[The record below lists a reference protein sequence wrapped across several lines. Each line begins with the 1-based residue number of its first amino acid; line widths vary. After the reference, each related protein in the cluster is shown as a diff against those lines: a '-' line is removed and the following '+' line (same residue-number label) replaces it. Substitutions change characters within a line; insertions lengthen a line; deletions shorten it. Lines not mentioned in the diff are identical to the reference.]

1 MSNSKSLTIIIDN
14 PSWPKNKPPKE
25 LLALSGST
33 GINLDLALLHAG
45 LWTRPPRFTGC
56 DLSDCWAWLRY
67 QRAFAPAFDFRLRRE
82 WDETSSQQKAVLS
95 EEMSVG
101 VAAQVLVERLN
112 WLLLVE
118 TKALVKLLGT
128 KLLKLGRTTKKGPK
142 KAPDYLA
149 LDSQLGF
156 SALEC
161 KGNQSS
167 LKELQ
172 RAIKTG
178 IEQKQNLNPSEGS
191 QLKHSLVAGLFLPQ
205 ARSKETATLQL
216 SDPTWEE
223 MIPLFTEI
231 PFRDLLIAVM
241 QLALAK
247 HFALLGCHAL
257 ANVLAVTDLTEHPR
271 ALLETRNQLAFP
283 VKKGKK
289 ALQFAIEYPLPLQAS
304 LSTQESLFPDERT
317 KARRMRFQMSCALE
331 VYERLMQSRT
341 PAEEIFQLA
350 NQLEGK
356 CWQAQSDELSAQLQ
370 SPLGFELLLEYL
382 R

>member
-1 MSNSKSLTIIIDN
+1 MSNTKHLNIIIDK
-14 PSWPKNKPPKE
+14 PSWPRQKPPAE
-25 LLALSGST
+25 LLALNGGTAFS
-33 GINLDLALLHAG
+33 LDLALLHAA

-67 QRAFAPAFDFRLRRE
+67 QRAFTPAFELRLRRE
-82 WDETSSQQKAVLS
+82 WDETSSLQKAVLS
-95 EEMSVG
+95 EEVSVG
-101 VAAQVLVERLN
+101 VATQALVERLD
-112 WLLLVE
+112 WLLFVE

-149 LDSQLGF
+149 LDAQLGF

-178 IEQKQNLNPSEGS
+178 IEQKQNLSPGEGS

-223 MIPLFTEI
+223 MLPLFTEI
-231 PFRDLLIAVM
+231 PFRDLLIAVV

-257 ANVLAVTDLTEHPR
+257 ANVLAVSDLTEQPR
-271 ALLETRNQLAFP
+271 ALAEVRKQLAFP
-283 VKKGKK
+283 VKKGKTE
-289 ALQFAIEYPLPLQAS
+289 LQFEIEYPLPLQAT
-304 LSTQESLFPDERT
+304 LSAQESLFPDERT
-317 KARRMRFQMSCALE
+317 RARRMRFQMSCALE
-331 VYERLMQSRT
+331 FYERLAQSRT

-356 CWQAQSDELSAQLQ
+356 SWESQSDELHAQLH
-370 SPLGFELLLEYL
+370 SPLGFAMKLEY
-382 R
+382 RR

>member
-14 PSWPKNKPPKE
+14 ASWPQSKPPRE
-25 LLALSGST
+25 LLVLNGSTALS
-33 GINLDLALLHAG
+33 LDLALLYAG

-67 QRAFAPAFDFRLRRE
+67 QRAFAPAFELRLRRE

-95 EEMSVG
+95 EELSVG
-101 VAAQVLVERLN
+101 VAAHVLVERLN
-112 WLLLVE
+112 WLLFVE
-118 TKALVKLLGT
+118 TKALVNLLGT
-128 KLLKLGRTTKKGPK
+128 KLLKLGRTTKRGPK

-149 LDSQLGF
+149 LDTQLGF

-172 RAIKTG
+172 RAIRTG
-178 IEQKQNLNPSEGS
+178 IEQKQNLNPSEGR
-191 QLKHSLVAGLFLPQ
+191 QFKHSLVAGLYLPQ

-231 PFRDLLIAVM
+231 PFRDLLIAVV

-257 ANVLAVTDLTEHPR
+257 ANVLAVADLTEQPR
-271 ALLETRNQLAFP
+271 VLAEARKQLSFP
-283 VKKGKK
+283 VKKTKQG
-289 ALQFAIEYPLPLQAS
+289 LQFAIEYPLPLQSS
-304 LSTQESLFPDERT
+304 LSAQESLFPDERT

-331 VYERLMQSRT
+331 FYERLTQSRT

-350 NQLEGK
+350 SQLEGK
-356 CWQAQSDELSAQLQ
+356 CWETQSDELSAHLR
-370 SPLGFELLLEYL
+370 SPLGFELRLEY
-382 R
+382 RS